1 MSISADM
8 PISVQMDIPYS
19 ISILADDRIS
29 ADMDIGYGISIW
41 ADKLI
46 SADMDIEYGIS
57 IWVDMGISANINCSA
72 KKEGRTVRPAR
83 TVHPDGKKRLAYL
96 DFPILQMGL
105 LDVEICLI
113 DSHILIL

>member
-1 MSISADM
+1 MDIAY
-8 PISVQMDIPYS
+8 PISIWVDKCISTDMDIGYW
-19 ISILADDRIS
+19 IFIWVDKLIS

-57 IWVDMGISANINCSA
+57 IWVDIGISANMDCSA
-72 KKEGRTVRPAR
+72 KKEG
-83 TVHPDGKKRLAYL
+83 HPDGKKRLTYL

-105 LDVEICLI
+105 LDKKICLI
-113 DSHILIL
+113 NCHILIF

>member
-1 MSISADM
+1 MDIGYWISIWLDKSISAY
-8 PISVQMDIPYS
+8 MDIGYS
-19 ISILADDRIS
+19 IFIWVDKLIS

-57 IWVDMGISANINCSA
+57 IWVDMGISANMDCSA
-72 KKEGRTVRPAR
+72 KKEG
-83 TVHPDGKKRLAYL
+83 HPDGKKRLAYL

-113 DSHILIL
+113 NSNILIL